1 MNPHLEIAVNS
12 NIFTLDNTLTSHEV
26 ENPLDIAKR
35 LAGQFALTAA
45 ERDFLGGTPKLERDE
60 IRNSGLLGL
69 IIPVEYGGLGA
80 DWLQTMLCIRE
91 IAKADSSIAHVF
103 GFQQLMLA
111 TVRLF
116 SKPEQWQRWFGQT
129 AQFNWFWGNALNP
142 LDDRC
147 VAKSYPG
154 WYEFTGQKSF
164 CSGATDSEML
174 IVSAKA
180 NSDGQLL
187 IAAIPTGRTGI
198 TVYQDWDNIGQ
209 RQTDSGSVNFE
220 KVRVEA
226 NEVLLEPGPLS
237 TPFSCLRPLVAQLVL
252 TNIYLGIAK
261 GAFQDARHYTLH
273 ESRPWHA
280 SNLAS
285 AQHDPYVL
293 AHYGNFLVGIES
305 TRVLCDLAASK
316 LDNAWEKQS
325 RLTEAERGDV
335 AISISIAKVQATKT
349 GLDITNTMFAVMG
362 SRSTHGG
369 LRLDRH
375 WRNLRTHTLHDP
387 LDYKIKELG
396 EWALN
401 KSYPNPTFYS

>member
-174 IVSAKA
+174 IVSAKT

-198 TVYQDWDNIGQ
+198 TV
-209 RQTDSGSVNFE
+209 
-220 KVRVEA
+220 
-226 NEVLLEPGPLS
+226 
-237 TPFSCLRPLVAQLVL
+237 
-252 TNIYLGIAK
+252 
-261 GAFQDARHYTLH
+261 
-273 ESRPWHA
+273 
-280 SNLAS
+280 
-285 AQHDPYVL
+285 
-293 AHYGNFLVGIES
+293 
-305 TRVLCDLAASK
+305 
-316 LDNAWEKQS
+316 
-325 RLTEAERGDV
+325 
-335 AISISIAKVQATKT
+335 
-349 GLDITNTMFAVMG
+349 
-362 SRSTHGG
+362 
-369 LRLDRH
+369 
-375 WRNLRTHTLHDP
+375 
-387 LDYKIKELG
+387 
-396 EWALN
+396 
-401 KSYPNPTFYS
+401 